1 MQIPCGFRY
10 TKALLKGRPK
20 HEMFDDFYIKHP
32 FMDTGKRAKIFA
44 PFDALAGFNELIL
57 SKEVHYVEKTELSEE
72 QENDLN
78 RKTDILC
85 SVIKNSGD
93 AREKNIQI
101 SVNYYVPCTDILNDA
116 YGLKG
121 QYVTE
126 SGTLWR
132 IDTVFRRLQVNNTTI
147 DFDDIISIEGDI
159 FPIIDEDTGEL
170 CVQDSL

>member
-1 MQIPCGFRY
+1 MQIPYGFRY

-57 SKEVHYVEKTELSEE
+57 AKEVHYVEKTELSEE

-78 RKTDILC
+78 RKIDIL
-85 SVIKNSGD
+85 SSAIKNSRD
-93 AREKNIQI
+93 ARDKNINI
-101 SVNYYVPCTDILNDA
+101 SVKYFVLCTDILNDA
-116 YGLKG
+116 YGIKG

-126 SGTLWR
+126 SGTLWK
-132 IDTVFRRLQVNNTTI
+132 IDIVFRKLQVDNATI

-159 FPIIDEDTGEL
+159 FSAAE
-170 CVQDSL
+170 Q